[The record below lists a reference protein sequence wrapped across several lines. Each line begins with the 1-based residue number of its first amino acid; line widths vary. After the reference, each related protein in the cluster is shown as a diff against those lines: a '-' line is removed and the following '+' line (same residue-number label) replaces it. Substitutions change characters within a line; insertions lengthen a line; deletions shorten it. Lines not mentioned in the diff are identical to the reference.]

1 VARTLTAVTYRLE
14 LAQRLTLMKNVWE
27 VTRTDG
33 PARQPVAKVAQA
45 RLKLREQVTCTT
57 PDDNATIFT
66 LRARNLLELGGT
78 YDVTEYTGAHLG
90 TITKDFAASLGR
102 STYRIETPSG
112 NWTVTETN
120 PTLAILRRVVSIVA
134 DVPWLLR
141 VQFSIL
147 DETGRQVGHVNRANM
162 RIKDTYDILVEDDR
176 LDMRMAIAAGVA
188 VDAFMNR

>member
-1 VARTLTAVTYRLE
+1 MPYRLE

-33 PARQPVAKVAQA
+33 PAPQSIAKVSQA
-45 RLKLREQVTCTT
+45 RMKLREKVTCTT
-57 PDDNATIFT
+57 PDGNATIFS
-66 LRARNLLELGGT
+66 LQARNIIELGGT

-90 TITKDFAASLGR
+90 TIGKDFAASLGR
-102 STYRIETPSG
+102 STYRVESPSG
-112 NWTVTETN
+112 AWTVTETN
-120 PTLAILRRVVSIVA
+120 ATLAMIRRIVNIVA

-141 VQFSIL
+141 IQFSIL
-147 DETGRQVGHVNRANM
+147 DETGRQVGHINRANM

-176 LDMRMAIAAGVA
+176 LDMRLAIAAGVA